1 MLVLLSACAT
11 TPPAVKPALR
21 PAYPEQLSFVIAGR
35 IAVKHQAE
43 RSSATVRWKHS
54 FEADEILLFAPL
66 GKVMARINR
75 DHQGLVLDTPDKH
88 YTAQNAEELT
98 QQALG
103 WQLPL
108 SGLNY
113 WVLAMPKPNSVFD
126 VERDANGQITL
137 LRQDGW
143 TIGYTRYQTV
153 APDSLPLRL
162 NMQRDDLE
170 IKLLIDEWEMP

>member
-1 MLVLLSACAT
+1 MLLLSACAT
-11 TPPAVKPALR
+11 SPPVVQPVIQPAH
-21 PAYPEQLSFVIAGR
+21 PEQSSFVIAGR
-35 IAVKHQAE
+35 IAIKHQAE

-54 FEADEILLFAPL
+54 FETDEILLFAPL

-75 DHQGLVLDTPDKH
+75 DQHGLVLDTPDKH
-88 YTAQNAEELT
+88 YAAQDAEELT

-113 WVLAMPKPNSVFD
+113 WVLALPKPNSLFD

-143 TIGYTRYQTV
+143 TIGYSRYQTL